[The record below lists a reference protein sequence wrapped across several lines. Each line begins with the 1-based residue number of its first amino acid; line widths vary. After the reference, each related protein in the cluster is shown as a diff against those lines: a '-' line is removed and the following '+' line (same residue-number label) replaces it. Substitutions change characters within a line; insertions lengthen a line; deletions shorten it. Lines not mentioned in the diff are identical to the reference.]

1 MPIRVNCKEGV
12 WFKFISWEFTVAA
25 QTVFSVYQNY
35 SLIPWVTSG
44 AEKES
49 KHMDGSLHYMG
60 LAWDFRVWGLNNPQK
75 VSDDIKRLLQDADY
89 HYDVIFEKDH
99 IHIEYDTGKTRLGG

>member
-25 QTVFSVYQNY
+25 QTVFGVFQKYNV
-35 SLIPWVTSG
+35 IPTVTS
-44 AEKES
+44 ACDS
-49 KHMDGSLHYMG
+49 KHMDGSLHYKG
-60 LAWDFRVWGLNNPQK
+60 LGWDFRVWGLPDPEK
-75 VSDDIKRLLQDADY
+75 VTQEIKRLLQDADY

-99 IHIEYDTGKTRLGG
+99 IHIEYDVAKTKLGK